1 MVDAHWSDPGAY
13 PVAPGVHR
21 VPLPLPMDGLKA
33 VNVYVIETADGLTC
47 VDGGWAIAVSRAL
60 FEESLASLG
69 HHPRDITSF
78 LVTHSHRDHYT
89 QAVALRT
96 EFGRATVS
104 LGLGDKP
111 TLDLIHDDVDADP
124 TVARLALIGAPELA
138 EAWGRWVSSSAPD
151 RDVWLPPDTW
161 LSGPTQI
168 PVGERT
174 IDAVPTPG
182 HTQGHF
188 VYADQAAGLLFAG
201 DHVLPTITPSVG
213 FEPVY
218 ADLPLH
224 DYLQSLT
231 RVRAMP
237 DLRLLPAH
245 GEVTDSTHAR
255 IDELLAFH
263 EHRLDLCLA
272 AIAPGGSTSYDV
284 AKLLPW
290 TRHEK
295 ALADLD
301 LFNAGMAAM
310 ETMVHLD
317 LLVARG
323 RLRRDDVDGVAT
335 YSPSP
340 ARVVE

>member
-1 MVDAHWSDPGAY
+1 MVNAHWSDPGAH

-47 VDGGWAIAVSRAL
+47 VDGGWAIKVSRSL
-60 FEESLASLG
+60 FEESLAALG

-78 LVTHSHRDHYT
+78 LVTHVHRDHYT
-89 QAVALRT
+89 QAVALRS

-111 TLDLIHDDVDADP
+111 TLDLIFDDDLNADP
-124 TVARLALIGAPELA
+124 TVARLTLIGAPQLA
-138 EAWGRWVSSSAPD
+138 EAWARWVGGSAPD
-151 RDVWLPPDTW
+151 RSVWLPPDTW
-161 LSGPTQI
+161 LSGQSRI
-168 PVGERT
+168 AVGDRI

-224 DYLQSLT
+224 DYLESLA

-263 EHRLDLCLA
+263 DHRLDLCLA
-272 AIAPGGSTSYDV
+272 AIEPGGSTSYDV

-323 RLRRDDVDGVAT
+323 QLCREDVDGVAL
-335 YSPSP
+335 Y
-340 ARVVE
+340 RVLA